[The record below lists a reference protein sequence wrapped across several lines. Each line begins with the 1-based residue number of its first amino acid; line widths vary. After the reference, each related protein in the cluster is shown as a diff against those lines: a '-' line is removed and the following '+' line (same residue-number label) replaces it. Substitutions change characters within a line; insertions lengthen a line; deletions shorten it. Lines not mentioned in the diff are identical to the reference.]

1 MDIDGI
7 IEVLRWANG
16 QGFTVRLVLRDQS
29 EVRGVPTTVDLHPTA
44 HEVFL
49 RPERNDD
56 TEIGVS
62 LGDIL
67 SAELV

>member
-1 MDIDGI
+1 MDIDAI
-7 IEVLRWANG
+7 VEVLRWANG
-16 QGFTVRLVLRDQS
+16 QGLPVRLILRDES

-49 RPERNDD
+49 RPEHGDE

-62 LGDIL
+62 FGDIT
-67 SAELV
+67 SAELT